1 MAKPGKPGR
10 GSPHHHMKP
19 SPFLLVPHKGGKLTL
34 DTRVVAMAFSDKQ
47 YLHIA
52 LTVGRSPTL
61 EMGGDAQ
68 AASDAATALVE
79 AIHSLQEHYGPTP
92 PEQAQPQPSGL
103 PPLPPGEEWH
113 NPENISPS
121 LLEEGYRF
129 MTKSEF
135 ARGYTADARAFDDGD
150 WFDPALSYLEKDW
163 TYAVPLA
170 TWPLPRP

>member
-1 MAKPGKPGR
+1 
-10 GSPHHHMKP
+10 MKP

-34 DTRVVAMAFSDKQ
+34 DARLVAMAFSDKQ
-47 YLHIA
+47 YLHLA

-68 AASDAATALVE
+68 AAADAATALVE
-79 AIHSLQEHYGPTP
+79 AIHSLQEHYGPTQSGFPGSIRKTP
-92 PEQAQPQPSGL
+92 PDAQPQPSGL

-113 NPENISPS
+113 NPDNVPVEKLPS
-121 LLEEGYRF
+121 GYRF
-129 MTKSEF
+129 MLKSEVKNRATKEEIRMWWTGENQF
-135 ARGYTADARAFDDGD
+135 DEGYSQGCDKTA
-150 WFDPALSYLEKDW
+150 